1 MEKRVSFNINA
12 ELYENRFGEL
22 AIKFAGEKVFGE
34 VGKGES
40 GFLADAIGLLRDGHR
55 PRDWRDIPPHQLLY
69 GQDWR
74 CVCSMG
80 YINGDENQ
88 PALELEVPSDE
99 LGEQARRYI
108 GEIGG

>member
-34 VGKGES
+34 VGGGKS
-40 GFLADAIGLLRDGHR
+40 DFLTDALKVLRDGGH
-55 PRDWRDIPPHQLLY
+55 PRGWRDIPPHQLLY

-80 YINGDENQ
+80 YIDGDENQ
-88 PALELEVPSDE
+88 PALELEVPSAQM
-99 LGEQARRYI
+99 GERARSYI
-108 GEIGG
+108 GAIAN